1 MWAAALPRSSAAVP
15 NSPCLDV
22 REGHMGTVRIERNLT
37 ATAPLGV
44 VLHYGVVLGSV
55 TEKGGGGG
63 EVCEEPG
70 PGIFATISNPV
81 YSAFEDSDISENLT
95 VKELRSCWLG
105 LARLEV
111 GGSVS
116 LTSDKLADPD
126 AIEILSNEIT
136 HNLTCSRDTNVWDS
150 TDFTGELFPR
160 RLEANTVGGRR
171 SGECVLTSPL
181 TEGGPR
187 GPGGF

>member
-1 MWAAALPRSSAAVP
+1 MDQGPATVSGNLTVEAGSTLVASYALDDQTHSGNSDLTVKGNLHVGSGAAALLGCGTET
-15 NSPCLDV
+15 PCLDV
-22 REGHMGTVRIERNLT
+22 REGRMGTVRIERNLT

-81 YSAFEDSDISENLT
+81 YSAFEDSDIRVNLT
-95 VKELRSCWLG
+95 VEG
-105 LARLEV
+105 TPVVLAGARAAGS
-111 GGSVS
+111 GGQRR

-126 AIEILSNEIT
+126 AIEILST
-136 HNLTCSRDTNVWDS
+136 
-150 TDFTGELFPR
+150 
-160 RLEANTVGGRR
+160 R
-171 SGECVLTSPL
+171 SPT
-181 TEGGPR
+181 T
-187 GPGGF
+187 